1 MNIRKTNIYD
11 SILDFGR
18 VRVHHC
24 QRGRKVP
31 GRGWLS
37 EGRAASRAL
46 PQAFAAGLAAAFAT
60 LIPGG
65 LAGPGGATALESTR
79 TLQDRPAVQLATAA
93 PAPARISE
101 EVRVL
106 ETYPFSDPD
115 PVPILARDRRL
126 YPYHAFEGYS
136 PTSEPREWKVVKM
149 ENDLIEVYVLPE
161 VGGKVWG
168 AVVKETG
175 HEFIYRNE
183 VMKFRDI
190 SLRGPWTSGG
200 IEFNFG
206 VIGHTPATATPVDY
220 LLRENGDGS
229 VSTFVGAMD
238 LPSRTHWRVEIRL
251 EPGRA
256 YFETNALWYNP
267 TPHEQPYYN
276 WMTAAAFAQ
285 DDLEIYV
292 PGGSYL
298 EHSGRE
304 RPWPVDEQDR
314 FLPFYRNNAFGGNK
328 SYHVVGELNDFFG
341 GYFHD
346 DGYGW
351 GHWARYEDMPGQK
364 MWLWALSRAGGVWED
379 LLTDTDG
386 QYVEFQAGRLLVQ
399 YSPGD
404 HVNPVTQAAFDPL
417 SSSAWTETWF
427 PLEGTGG
434 LTDASREGA
443 MHVDREGG
451 RLSVTVNAF
460 RDLAD
465 TVRVWSGDEL
475 VATRPVALEALAAHR
490 EEFEVDAEEPFRVAL
505 DGLDLDYESDPAS
518 RMLSRPFE
526 TDPAARPSL
535 PEADVQVFEAR
546 ELAKGRRYREA
557 RVLFEA
563 AAESEP
569 WNREARLG
577 LAALDLRS
585 ARYEEGLRHANRALQ
600 LDAYDAEAN
609 FLAGNLYRAL
619 GRTADARDAFGW
631 AARSVGFRAA
641 AYIQLAEIMTAAGEW
656 GEAGRYARL
665 ALDFDRNSIPA
676 LQLLAI
682 NGRVT
687 GDEAGAEWARGR
699 LLEIDPLHHFVQV
712 ERWLAGATATSPTLN
727 GALRSEY
734 PGQSLLE
741 LAVSYAN
748 RGRGHEAILMMK
760 LITVSANPLGGAAAA
775 AAAPTPT
782 APLVRAWSAFL
793 ASAPSSLTELGG
805 DDLDFTFPFRAETL
819 PVLRWAAEQGE
830 HWGWDYLLALNLWAL
845 DRDEEAAPIFARLG
859 DEPGYGPVYAA
870 RGHLLQAVEGRDPA
884 GDFARAVELAPQVRL
899 LHVTRIRH
907 AHASGL
913 WREALDMSARAR
925 AAFPDDFNLDLLH
938 VRALLALDRPGE
950 AVDILAATHVLPSE
964 NARDSHR
971 LYELAH
977 MAAAL
982 DELEAGRAGPARE
995 HLEAALLWPESLG
1008 QGRPYD
1014 PDERLVRHLLG
1025 VVAEVEGDGEA
1036 ARRAFEAAGGVVEEI
1051 AAAGAAAA
1059 GGSAD
1064 FFAERQQRLVR
1075 RAVALRER
1083 RSGDR
1088 LDGAGP
1094 RSQRSG
1100 VGPLDRSSGKPQP

>member
-1 MNIRKTNIYD
+1 M
-11 SILDFGR
+11 
-18 VRVHHC
+18 
-24 QRGRKVP
+24 
-31 GRGWLS
+31 
-37 EGRAASRAL
+37 
-46 PQAFAAGLAAAFAT
+46 
-60 LIPGG
+60 
-65 LAGPGGATALESTR
+65 
-79 TLQDRPAVQLATAA
+79 QLAPAA

-101 EVRVL
+101 EIRVL

-136 PTSEPREWKVVKM
+136 TTSEPRQWKVVKM

-220 LLRENGDGS
+220 LLRENEDGS

-304 RPWPVDEQDR
+304 RPWPVDEQGR
-314 FLPFYRNNAFGGNK
+314 FLPLYRNNAFGGNK

-341 GYFHD
+341 GYYHE

-386 QYVEFQAGRLLVQ
+386 QYVEFQAGRLFVQ

-417 SSSAWTETWF
+417 SSSSWTETWF

-443 MHVDREGG
+443 MHVEREAG
-451 RLSVTVNAF
+451 RLRVTVNAF

-465 TVRVWSGDEL
+465 TMRVWSGGEL
-475 VATRPVALEALAAHR
+475 VAARPVALEALAAHR
-490 EEFEVDAEEPFRVAL
+490 EEFEVDADEPFRVAL
-505 DGLDLDYESDPAS
+505 DGLDLDYESDPAG

-526 TDPAARPSL
+526 TDPEARPSL
-535 PEADVQVFEAR
+535 PEADVQVVEAR

-557 RVLFEA
+557 RALFEA
-563 AAESEP
+563 AAASEP
-569 WNREARLG
+569 WNREALLG

-641 AYIQLAEIMTAAGEW
+641 AYIQLAEIMTGAGEW
-656 GEAGRYARL
+656 EEAKRYATL

-687 GDEAGAEWARGR
+687 GDAASAEWARGR
-699 LLEIDPLHHFVQV
+699 LLEIDPLHHFVLA
-712 ERWLAGATATSPTLN
+712 ERYLADPTADNSRALAGAM
-727 GALRSEY
+727 RSEY
-734 PGQSLLE
+734 PEQTLLE
-741 LAVSYAN
+741 LVVGYA
-748 RGRGHEAILMMK
+748 GRGFVDDALALLGMAEE
-760 LITVSANPLGGAAAA
+760 VGGGPLA
-775 AAAPTPT
+775 
-782 APLVRAWSAFL
+782 VAWTAFL
-793 ASAPSSLTELGG
+793 RDDAELLERAVAG
-805 DDLDFTFPFRAETL
+805 DDDTSPGTERRADLAFVFPFRTETH
-819 PVLRWAAEQGE
+819 PVLRWAAGQSS
-830 HWGWDYLLALNLWAL
+830 HWSWRYLLGLNLWAL
-845 DRDEEAAPIFARLG
+845 DRDEEAAAELAALRDRP
-859 DEPGYGPVYAA
+859 DYGPAYAA
-870 RGHLLQAVEGRDPA
+870 RGHLLAARGADPGLDLQRSVEFDPEN
-884 GDFARAVELAPQVRL
+884 RLLRVEL
-899 LHVTRIRH
+899 IRYLQRGG
-907 AHASGL
+907 SWVG
-913 WREALDMSARAR
+913 ALQQSARAR
-925 AAFPDDFNLDLLH
+925 EIFPDDFNLALLQARTLLH
-938 VRALLALDRPGE
+938 LEGYREAIEVLAS
-950 AVDILAATHVLPSE
+950 THVLPSE
-964 NARDSHR
+964 NARESHR

-977 MAAAL
+977 VGAAL
-982 DELEAGRAGPARE
+982 DELEDGNHQGARE
-995 HLEAALLWPESLG
+995 YLEAGLLWPESLG
-1008 QGRPYD
+1008 QGRPYE
-1014 PDERLVRHLLG
+1014 PDERKVRFLLG
-1025 VVAEVEGDGEA
+1025 VAAQAAGDHEA
-1036 ARRAFEAAGGVVEEI
+1036 ALQEFRTVAATIAGRTDLPRDMGDLLAI
-1051 AAAGAAAA
+1051 AAA
-1059 GGSAD
+1059 
-1064 FFAERQQRLVR
+1064 
-1075 RAVALRER
+1075 RAVGLDPGLELDDARAGLRSGAQEVFQRDAGLLPLLER
-1083 RSGDR
+1083 RFIGR
-1088 LDGAGP
+1088 ALELA
-1094 RSQRSG
+1094 QRAPADLG
-1100 VGPLDRSSGKPQP
+1100 R